1 MSYCIYVGRNL
12 TSTGQAYLAGYGDEP
27 SSHWLEIA
35 SKQQHPIGAT
45 IEVGVTPEADVP
57 GIRST
62 IPQVA
67 ETARNLRVSYSYY
80 KGVPAPITN
89 GGVNEYGVAV
99 RDVWATSHERLQ
111 AMTPANQS
119 GPNYSDLARIVL
131 ERATS
136 ARHGVE
142 IIGELIVKYG
152 YSTYGGNSH
161 FIGDNDEGWVVIE
174 FAGGQR
180 LWAAERVGPD
190 EIRVN
195 RPGYI
200 GEIPAD
206 FMTNPNF
213 MGPSHLIQFAQDQG
227 WYDPDSGPFSVNEIY
242 GDRKWRWAGLAWIE
256 DEMRER
262 AKRPERISLADVMW
276 AVRTEKLTGDTAG
289 YGQVVPL
296 GPVSDSSLRML
307 WHTPIGA
314 IAAPFTPFYLGVDLI
329 PPEFGPHR
337 YLTTGEASSFVD
349 DRKPHAK
356 SSIPQRIE
364 ATRSA
369 VYIYKRLLYL
379 LCEHHE
385 LFLPEVT
392 PVWQAF
398 EAALAIEQVDILATA
413 EALLAAGKP
422 DLAQKHLTNYCSQ
435 QAICGLDLGEVMVNS
450 MEARS
455 RVLFGIREEI
465 GWLGPDQVW

>member
-1 MSYCIYVGRNL
+1 MSYCIYIGRNL
-12 TSTGQAYLAGYGDEP
+12 TNSGQAYLAGYGDEP
-27 SSHWLEIA
+27 SSHWLEICPR
-35 SKQQHPIGAT
+35 QQHSPDAT
-45 IEVGVTPEADVP
+45 IEVGVTPLADVP
-57 GIRST
+57 GVRST

-67 ETARNLRVSYSYY
+67 ITARNLRVSYSYY

-89 GGVNEYGVAV
+89 GGVNEHGVAV
-99 RDVWATSHERLQ
+99 RDVWSTSHERLQ
-111 AMTPANQS
+111 AMTPPDQT

-142 IIGELIVKYG
+142 IIGELIATYG

-174 FAGGQR
+174 FAGGQK
-180 LWAAERVGPD
+180 LWAAERIGPD

-206 FMTNPNF
+206 FFENPNF
-213 MGPSHLIQFAQDQG
+213 MGPPHLIQFATDQG
-227 WYDPDSGPFSVNEIY
+227 WYDPKSGPFNINQVY
-242 GDRKWRWAGLAWIE
+242 GDGLYRWDGLAWIE

-262 AKRPERISLADVMW
+262 AKRPEKISLADVMW
-276 AVRTEKLTGDTAG
+276 AIRTEKLTGDTAG

-296 GPVSDSSLRML
+296 GPVSDSNLRML
-307 WHTPIGA
+307 WHAPIGA
-314 IAAPFTPFYLGVDLI
+314 IAAPFTPFYLGVDSI

-337 YLTTGEASSFVD
+337 YLTTGEDATFVD
-349 DRKPHAK
+349 GRKPDAK
-356 SSIPQRIE
+356 SAIPQRIE

-385 LFLPEVT
+385 LFLPEVK
-392 PVWQAF
+392 PVW
-398 EAALAIEQVDILATA
+398 EALEASLAAQQKDVVATA
-413 EALLAAGKP
+413 KALIAADEFK
-422 DLAQKHLTNYCSQ
+422 LAQKYLTDFCSHH
-435 QAICGLDLGEVMVNS
+435 AIRALDLSEAMVNS

-455 RVLFGIREEI
+455 RVLFGIRDEA
-465 GWLGPDQVW
+465 GWRGPEQLW